1 MARFPLFSL
10 PGSDDQIWTSK
21 ELKGTP
27 YLIYFYPKDQTPGC
41 TTEACDFRDHMEEF
55 NDLEIPVFGV
65 SPDSIASHK
74 KFIQKQDLNFVL
86 LSDEDHALAEKAGAW
101 GEKLLYGKTSMGV
114 IRSTFLVDADGMI
127 SKSWLKVKVA
137 DHVTDVLAA
146 IEELR
151 ELEQSKESDE

>member
-21 ELKGTP
+21 DLKGSP
-27 YLIYFYPKDQTPGC
+27 FVIYFYPKDQTPGC
-41 TTEACDFRDHMEEF
+41 TTEACDFRDNIAAF
-55 NDLEIPVFGV
+55 NDVEIPVFGV

-74 KFIQKQDLNFVL
+74 KFIEKHDLNFVL

-101 GEKLLYGKTSMGV
+101 GEKMLYGKTSLGI

-127 SKSWLKVKVA
+127 AKSWLKVKVQ
-137 DHVTDVLAA
+137 DHVTEVLAA
-146 IEELR
+146 IEEH
-151 ELEQSKESDE
+151 LEPEE